1 MINLRRLRNAV
12 SLAALALLS
21 APAFALSA
29 SDSEFDQRV
38 DAALSAL
45 YKNAPSAK
53 TLAEKAKGILVF
65 PDVAKAG
72 LVVGAQ
78 GGDGA
83 LIKNGQKVAY
93 YHTTALSVGLQAGA
107 QKFGYALF
115 FMTDAAMDDFEKSK
129 NFELGVGPSVVFV
142 DKGAARD
149 INTLTAHS
157 DVYGF
162 TFGQKGLMAGVGLQ
176 GTKISRLPETGAAG
190 STAPESG
197 SDSDLDR

>member
-1 MINLRRLRNAV
+1 MINLRRLRDAV
-12 SLAALALLS
+12 SLTALALLS
-21 APAFALSA
+21 APALALSA

-38 DAALSAL
+38 DAALNAL
-45 YKNAPSAK
+45 YESAPTAK

-83 LIKNGQKVAY
+83 LIKDGQKVAY
-93 YHTTALSVGLQAGA
+93 YHTTALSVGLQAGV
-107 QKFGYALF
+107 QRFGYALF
-115 FMTDAAMDDFEKSK
+115 FMTDTAMDQFEKSK

-162 TFGQKGLMAGVGLQ
+162 TFGQKGLMAGVGMQ

-190 STAPESG
+190 STRRESG
-197 SDSDLDR
+197 KPSRLER